1 VTLHVVVQF
10 TVCCCA
16 PYTIVADFVPA
27 DTYRTRRAAL
37 LALLTLGIAIV
48 NTSDAGAVPGV
59 DTAAGGATGGIAD
72 DPPPPPQPAAAIAQQ
87 QSENTP
93 A

>member
-1 VTLHVVVQF
+1 MLHIVVQF

-37 LALLTLGIAIV
+37 LLLLALGIAIV
-48 NTSDAGAVPGV
+48 STSDAGAVPAV
-59 DTAAGGATGGIAD
+59 VPPLGATGGIAD
-72 DPPPPPQPAAAIAQQ
+72 EPPPPPQPAANVAAR
-87 QSENTP
+87 QSENTL